1 MAKAYETLSDEYV
14 LTLAR
19 EGDEAAMEYL
29 LNKYTPLVRKEAR
42 TMYLLGGDTEDLI
55 QEGMIGLF
63 KAIQDFNPDKN
74 VKFPTFARLCIDR
87 KLYTAVTASNRK
99 KHDALNHAMSIEEET
114 EDEKGMLHNLK
125 ERLTAGLDSD
135 PESYIL
141 AEESRTDLER
151 LLAGCLS
158 KMEYMVIGYYRDGMS
173 YTEIAAMLDKSPKTI
188 DNAIQ
193 RARGK
198 ISKRLEI
205 KNSLGN
211 PREF

>member
-1 MAKAYETLSDEYV
+1 MAKAYDTLADEYV
-14 LTLAR
+14 LSLAR
-19 EGDEAAMEYL
+19 DGDEAAMEYL
-29 LNKYTPLVRKEAR
+29 LNRYTPLVKKEAR

-63 KAIQDFNPDKN
+63 RAIQDFKPEKN

-87 KLYTAVTASNRK
+87 KLYTAVAASNRK
-99 KHDALNHAMSIEEET
+99 KHDALNYAMSIDEET
-114 EDEKGMLHNLK
+114 EDTKGTLHNLK

-158 KMEYMVIGYYRDGMS
+158 KMEYTVIGYYRDGMS
-173 YTEIAAMLDKSPKTI
+173 YTEIANMLDKSPKTI

-198 ISKRLEI
+198 ISTRLAA
-205 KNSLGN
+205 KQ
-211 PREF
+211 